1 MHIDLQSIWE
11 DSDFLA
17 LRDEAREGEDPRY
30 TPRRRVMA
38 GLLYLSRQPEQIPHG
53 QKNAFYEGLGRAC
66 GCGLKQAMNLWSG
79 YKRSGWRGLVDGRS
93 LPRPEQLADGARS
106 LRFRQWV
113 QRLAEGN
120 QLSTQRAVEFVHDAL
135 RYGMGRPI
143 PGFEAW
149 QPCGKTGALPPGT
162 SATSLRS
169 ILKKHELANI
179 RQGLKTN
186 HAALPMVLTTRRGV
200 RPGTVYE
207 FDDMWHD
214 HLVMVE
220 GQREPVRVLEFG
232 ALDVAS
238 ACRIH
243 WGFCPRIIRDDGSK
257 QGLTKAMFVLFLA
270 YVLHVVGFA
279 KEGVTL
285 VLEHA
290 TASIDKD
297 LRALLEGAGL
307 GIRIRESGIVGT
319 VQAGMGGYSGA
330 IGGNPRGKTHIE
342 VSHAAIHKIN
352 AFLPG
357 QVGKDR
363 QHMQESTLGRIREA
377 RQLGRY
383 VDMLREA
390 GRHDLAEAIQMPF
403 LTINEFSEFLKIN
416 YWLWNNRTDHAL
428 EGWSDRVVKELRLGG
443 NWIKRSDLLA
453 DETAELAPALLAQVA
468 ENPGLMRIRK
478 MSPAEVWEGERGE
491 WQRIP
496 MGLYIEMIKSPK
508 VCGRKLR
515 VRHGQLQAQDKLLCM
530 EPIIYSARVYT
541 PDKRVYWLAEGDE
554 YQCVINPFDLAHL
567 VVLDTEGRVLG
578 LCEQLARASVDDEE
592 AIHHL
597 TGKVAAAK
605 AALLADQKAR
615 WAGDTAR
622 ERNRHDRNISIFAE
636 AGLPVGKPG
645 TARRLQAPSKA
656 LAVPVQEESG
666 VDVFAGLSLPAADAC
681 DAAREDEGMDAP
693 IDYDFL

>member
-1 MHIDLQSIWE
+1 MYIDLASIWA
-11 DSDFLA
+11 DPDFLS
-17 LRDEAREGEDPRY
+17 LRDEAREGEDPRF

-38 GLLYLSRQPEQIPHG
+38 GLLYLSRQPEKIAHG
-53 QKNAFYEGLGRAC
+53 QKNAFYEGLARAC
-66 GCGLKQAMNLWSG
+66 GCGVKQAFNLWAG
-79 YKRSGWRGLVDGRS
+79 FKRMGWRGLVDGRS
-93 LPRPEQLADGARS
+93 LPRPELVADGARS

-113 QRLAEGN
+113 QKVAESN
-120 QLSTQRAVEFVHDAL
+120 QLSTLRAVEFVQDAL
-135 RYGMGRPI
+135 RYGMGSPI
-143 PGFEAW
+143 PGFEHW
-149 QPCGKTGALPPGT
+149 TPCGKTGALPPGT
-162 SATSLRS
+162 SETSLRAM
-169 ILKKHELANI
+169 IKKHELANI

-220 GQREPVRVLEFG
+220 GHREPVRVLEFG

-297 LRALLEGAGL
+297 LRTLLEGAGL
-307 GIRIRESGIVGT
+307 GICIRESGIVGT
-319 VQAGMGGYSGA
+319 VQAGMGGYTGA

-383 VDMLREA
+383 VEMLRA
-390 GRHDLAEAIQMPF
+390 SGRHDLAEAVQMPF
-403 LTINEFSEFLKIN
+403 LTITEFAEVLKLN
-416 YWLWNNRTDHAL
+416 YYLWNHRTDHAL
-428 EGWSDRVVKELRLGG
+428 EGWSERTMKELRVGSQ
-443 NWIKRSDLLA
+443 WMTRQQLLA
-453 DETAELAPALLAQVA
+453 DGAEELAPALLSQVA
-468 ENPGLMRIRK
+468 ENPSLMRIRK
-478 MSPAEVWEGERGE
+478 MSPAEVWEQERGE

-508 VCGRKLR
+508 VCGRTLR

-530 EPIIYSARVYT
+530 EPIIYRARVYT
-541 PDKRVYWLAEGDE
+541 PDKRAYWLAEGE
-554 YQCVINPFDLAHL
+554 EFYCVINPFDLAHL
-567 VVLDTEGRVLG
+567 VVLDKQGAILG
-578 LCEQLARASVDDEE
+578 LCEQLTRASVADDEQ
-592 AIHHL
+592 IHHL

-622 ERNRHDRNISIFAE
+622 EQQRHEQHMAMFDAAGVLTPRKKAAAAPVQPPGRAFA
-636 AGLPVGKPG
+636 
-645 TARRLQAPSKA
+645 KA
-656 LAVPVQEESG
+656 LPSEDG
-666 VDVFAGLSLPAADAC
+666 VDAFAGLGELSAPSMLSEAAPDCAGA
-681 DAAREDEGMDAP
+681 DFA
-693 IDYDFL
+693 DFL